1 MVKISISFKE
11 YLKNTILKDKN
22 INKYYLKQYPNSK
35 YKLDDIL
42 DDILYVL
49 KTGISWRDLK
59 SSVKWQSVY
68 SHFQRF
74 TKFNIFKKMYLSFRS
89 DYFINNKTDI
99 QLIDSTFIMNKFG
112 KNHIARNM
120 FFKNKNCNKVSF
132 ITDVNGVPLS
142 VLVKTGNIH
151 DLHFTEPHIN
161 DLYFLNKKHNTKITL
176 LADKAYE
183 SKNLRTSIT
192 ASNYSLMIP
201 KKSNAKTTYPFDPN
215 LYKKRIFVEHSFQK
229 LKIFRR
235 IAISYDSLLKTY
247 LSFLFLAVSQIIFKK
262 I

>member
-49 KTGISWRDLK
+49 KTGISWRDIK
-59 SSVKWQSVY
+59 SSVNWQSV
-68 SHFQRF
+68 Q

-89 DYFINNKTDI
+89 DYFSNNKTDI

-112 KNHIARNM
+112 KNHIARNA

-132 ITDVNGVPLS
+132 ITDINGVPLS

-161 DLYFLNKKHNTKITL
+161 DLYFLNKKHNNKITL

-183 SKNLRTSIT
+183 SKNLRSSIAT
-192 ASNYSLMIP
+192 SNYSLMIP
-201 KKSNAKTTYPFDPN
+201 KKSNAKITYHFDPI

-235 IAISYDSLLKTY
+235 IAIRYDSLLKTY